1 MPEIKV
7 AADQVFPILKE
18 NVLVDGF
25 HVVIDLEKS
34 HGAVIVD
41 ALEGKEYLDC
51 YGYFATLPI
60 GHNHPK
66 MEDEGFRKSLM
77 TAALSNPA
85 NSDIYSRQ
93 YAAFVQEFRRI
104 AVPDAF
110 RYLFFVA
117 GGSLAVENALKAAF
131 DWKVR
136 KNMDAGIDDG
146 GDKVLHFQGAF
157 HGRSGYTLSV
167 TNTDPT
173 KTLYFPQFA
182 WPRVSSP
189 FIEPGLDDGGMAA
202 KERKTLDEIEEAF
215 ENDPHGIAAILIEP
229 IQGEGGDRHFRPEFF
244 RALREVADRR
254 EALLIF
260 DEVQTGLGTTGKMW
274 AFEHT
279 GVTPDIVSF
288 GKKTQVCGIMSTRRI
303 DEVEKNVFRLSSR
316 INSTWGGNLVDMVRS
331 ARYLQIMEEDDIV
344 GNAARVG
351 DHFLGELRSLQ
362 DDFEGVTNVRGQGL
376 FLAFDLPDTEM
387 RNQVR
392 LGCWD
397 RGLAILPSGER
408 SIRFRPP
415 LIFSEG
421 NVRTAVSTLR
431 EVLEIEMNV
440 PVTGTAA
447 GATE

>member
-173 KTLYFPQFA
+173 KT
-182 WPRVSSP
+182 
-189 FIEPGLDDGGMAA
+189 
-202 KERKTLDEIEEAF
+202 
-215 ENDPHGIAAILIEP
+215 
-229 IQGEGGDRHFRPEFF
+229 
-244 RALREVADRR
+244 
-254 EALLIF
+254 
-260 DEVQTGLGTTGKMW
+260 
-274 AFEHT
+274 
-279 GVTPDIVSF
+279 
-288 GKKTQVCGIMSTRRI
+288 
-303 DEVEKNVFRLSSR
+303 
-316 INSTWGGNLVDMVRS
+316 
-331 ARYLQIMEEDDIV
+331 
-344 GNAARVG
+344 
-351 DHFLGELRSLQ
+351 
-362 DDFEGVTNVRGQGL
+362 
-376 FLAFDLPDTEM
+376 
-387 RNQVR
+387 
-392 LGCWD
+392 
-397 RGLAILPSGER
+397 
-408 SIRFRPP
+408 
-415 LIFSEG
+415 
-421 NVRTAVSTLR
+421 
-431 EVLEIEMNV
+431 
-440 PVTGTAA
+440 
-447 GATE
+447 